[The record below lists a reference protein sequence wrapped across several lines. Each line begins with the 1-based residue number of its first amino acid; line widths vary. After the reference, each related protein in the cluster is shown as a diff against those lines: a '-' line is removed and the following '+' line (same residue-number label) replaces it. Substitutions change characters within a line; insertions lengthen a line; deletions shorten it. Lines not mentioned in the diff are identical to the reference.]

1 MAPGAPNT
9 LPSEQTRIPPAA
21 REAGRTCRASLRTGP
36 PDASKGLAG
45 RRGPGAGHSGSGNE
59 GDLATRG
66 CHSPQVLGARS
77 HLQPELR
84 TKTSICFT
92 FMGTDIWYNFF

>member
-21 REAGRTCRASLRTGP
+21 REAGRTYRASLRTGP

-45 RRGPGAGHSGSGNE
+45 GRGPGAGHSGSGNE
-59 GDLATRG
+59 GDLATGGCRG
-66 CHSPQVLGARS
+66 PHCWGHGLISSL
-77 HLQPELR
+77 
-84 TKTSICFT
+84 
-92 FMGTDIWYNFF
+92 N